1 MRVCCGNALSVHGQ
15 LLPDLSISL
24 DFRFGPRLVG
34 ASGGEESVD
43 EKVSEFVAFIEGGL
57 EGVEDIDHRFVTE
70 GLRVLAQ
77 VGTSL
82 WAEVRHVV
90 FSWYRFLYQP
100 IT

>member
-1 MRVCCGNALSVHGQ
+1 VRVCCGDAVSVHWP

-24 DFRFGPRLVG
+24 DSRLVACG
-34 ASGGEESVD
+34 VGLSGGEELVD
-43 EKVSEFVAFIEGGL
+43 EQVSEFVAFIEGGV
-57 EGVEDIDHRFVTE
+57 EGVEDVDHRFVTE

-82 WAEVRHVV
+82 WAEVRHVA
-90 FSWYRFLYQP
+90 FSWCRLLYHP

>member
-1 MRVCCGNALSVHGQ
+1 MRVCCGNAVSVHGP
-15 LLPDLSISL
+15 LLPDLSIPL
-24 DFRFGPRLVG
+24 DFRFGRRLVR

-57 EGVEDIDHRFVTE
+57 EGVEDIDHRFVAV

-82 WAEVRHVV
+82 WAEVRHVA
-90 FSWYRFLYQP
+90 FSWYRLLYHP